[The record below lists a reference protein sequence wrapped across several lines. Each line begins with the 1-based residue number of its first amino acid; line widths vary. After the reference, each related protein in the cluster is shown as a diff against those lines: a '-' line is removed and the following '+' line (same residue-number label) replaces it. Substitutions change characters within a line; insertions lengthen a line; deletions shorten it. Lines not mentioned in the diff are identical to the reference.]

1 MAKNIEGFDDGMS
14 SIQMQETNAAREP
27 LDFSKVPKRPQILA
41 ALAAAIG
48 GFVLGNFLGYPAPVQ
63 PQLQDPNHTGDVY
76 SKWYINLTD
85 DQNSWVGALMTLGAL
100 LGGMTGGIF
109 MDMLGR
115 KMTLLLISIPGVLGW
130 LLVVLTL
137 NPSMLF
143 IGVFMGGLAGGISSV
158 VSPSYIGEI
167 STPVMQGFLG
177 IFFQL
182 SICAGIL
189 LTSVMGISL
198 HWRLLAAILEIF
210 PLILVMAMMF
220 VPESPY
226 HLVKKG
232 RRAEA
237 LQSLRWLRGKDFNI
251 ESEMEELEASVDA
264 ELANVTRASD
274 LLHPWAYKPILTA
287 LALMSFQQ
295 VIGINA
301 ALFNSVEI
309 FRSAGSSLD
318 GLVSAVILNS
328 IQLGM
333 TVVATGLITRV
344 GRRTL
349 FLISQLLC
357 CLSITALG
365 VYFYIQETDKATA
378 DTIGWL
384 PLASLMI
391 YIGSFAV
398 GSGPIP
404 WVMTGEI
411 VPRKVKSLG
420 VSLATLTNWGCAFI
434 ISKTYVDLKGAI
446 HTYGA
451 FWLFGGMCF
460 LGVLFSIFL
469 LPETK
474 DKTPDEIQAYFG
486 SKPAAQKE
494 ESSDTP
500 TPTQ

>member
-1 MAKNIEGFDDGMS
+1 
-14 SIQMQETNAAREP
+14 
-27 LDFSKVPKRPQILA
+27 
-41 ALAAAIG
+41 
-48 GFVLGNFLGYPAPVQ
+48 
-63 PQLQDPNHTGDVY
+63 
-76 SKWYINLTD
+76 
-85 DQNSWVGALMTLGAL
+85 
-100 LGGMTGGIF
+100 
-109 MDMLGR
+109 
-115 KMTLLLISIPGVLGW
+115 
-130 LLVVLTL
+130 
-137 NPSMLF
+137 
-143 IGVFMGGLAGGISSV
+143 
-158 VSPSYIGEI
+158 
-167 STPVMQGFLG
+167 
-177 IFFQL
+177 
-182 SICAGIL
+182 
-189 LTSVMGISL
+189 
-198 HWRLLAAILEIF
+198 
-210 PLILVMAMMF
+210 MAMMF

-251 ESEMEELEASVDA
+251 ESEMEELESSVDA